1 MYNKIVVW
9 EVVYTETYIYVD
21 ILFLVNFSMD
31 YLCLYISAKILRRA
45 LSAKRLVLSSLLGA
59 VYSVVSVFLSVE
71 SWLAL
76 VIDILVCICMCAIA
90 FHTKKQFKKTLVSAL
105 LYFLVS
111 MTVGGIMTALFNLI
125 NKLDLPFDMAE
136 GDGLS
141 VWGFALLAILAG
153 VMAAFGGNFVFKKKE
168 IRDCQLAISFDGKE
182 KSFNGLSDSGNL
194 IKDPISGRPVI
205 IIDRKLAD
213 GFVDSQIL
221 EDFINGIP
229 PKSHAYSGMR
239 IAPINTVSG
248 KSVIVLLRADKI
260 TLTYNRGSKPE
271 SIRPDAMFALG
282 DIGKSAEGC
291 EAIIPY
297 SLFRG

>member
-1 MYNKIVVW
+1 M
-9 EVVYTETYIYVD
+9 VYTDTYVYVD

-31 YLCLYISAKILRRA
+31 YLCLYISAKILKRA
-45 LSAKRLVLSSLLGA
+45 IFAWRVVLASLVGA
-59 VYSVVSVFLSVE
+59 IYSVASVFLSVE
-71 SWLAL
+71 PWIAL
-76 VIDILVCICMCAIA
+76 LCDILVCGLICAMA
-90 FHTKKQFKKTLVSAL
+90 FHAKGQIKKTLLSAL

-111 MTVGGIMTALFNLI
+111 MTVGGIMTALFNLL
-125 NKLDLPFDMAE
+125 NRLKLPFDMAD

-141 VWGFALLAILAG
+141 VWGFAILAILAG
-153 VMAAFGGNFVFKKKE
+153 VMAAFGGNFIFKKKE
-168 IRDCQLAISFDGKE
+168 IRDCQLKILFDGKE

-205 IIDRKLAD
+205 IIDRRLSD
-213 GFVDSQIL
+213 GFIDSQIL
-221 EDFINGIP
+221 EDFINGIQP
-229 PKSHAYSGMR
+229 NSPAYSGMR

-248 KSVIVLLRADKI
+248 RSVIVLLRADKI
-260 TLTYNRGSKPE
+260 TLTYNRGSKQE
-271 SIRPDAMFALG
+271 SLHPDAMFALG

>member
-1 MYNKIVVW
+1 MVC
-9 EVVYTETYIYVD
+9 TDTYVYVD
-21 ILFLVNFSMD
+21 ILFLINFSMD

-76 VIDILVCICMCAIA
+76 LIDILVCLSMCAIA

-125 NKLDLPFDMAE
+125 NKLDLPFDMAD

-141 VWGFALLAILAG
+141 VWGFALLAILA
-153 VMAAFGGNFVFKKKE
+153 AIFAIFGGNFIFKKKE
-168 IRDCQLAISFDGKE
+168 ISSCQLKIVFDGKE
-182 KSFNGLSDSGNL
+182 KIFTGLSDSGNL
-194 IKDPISGRPVI
+194 IRDPISGRPVI

-213 GFVDSQIL
+213 GFVDTRIL
-221 EDFINGIP
+221 DDFTNGIP
-229 PKSHAYSGMR
+229 TKSSAYSGMR
-239 IAPINTVSG
+239 IAPISTVSG
-248 KSVIVLLRADKI
+248 RSVIVLLCADRI
-260 TLTYNRGSKPE
+260 TLTYNRGSKEE
-271 SIRPDAMFALG
+271 SIQPDAMFALG
-282 DIGKSAEGC
+282 DIGKSAAGY